1 MLAAFVGVAD
11 SASVSRAALALGVGK
26 SVLSKR
32 VAQLEALVGATLF
45 ARSTRRIALTP
56 AGEAYAEFARRALAE
71 MAAGEERLRA
81 LRSDLTGRIRMSA
94 TVSWGQRV
102 LAGKLPEFLRLHP
115 AIEVELQLTDRLVDV
130 AYERIDIALRW
141 STTPPQGL
149 VSEPVAVVGWQVVAA
164 PGYLADAG
172 SPLAP
177 ADLAQHSCLCYW
189 REASDDLW
197 ALAQAGQ
204 MVRVQVQGRYRVDNP
219 EAVAEAALAGLGIAL
234 LPDYLCQ
241 QGLADGRLLRVLP
254 GWAPQTK
261 FGALISAVS
270 TAERLRLSRN
280 QVLLSFLRQ
289 QLAPAGQALSPGSVA
304 ASAAAPAPAARPAP
318 PRAHGSLAG
327 GR

>member
-1 MLAAFVGVAD
+1 MAVSSDMLAAFLKVAD

-26 SVLSKR
+26 SVVSKR
-32 VAQLEALVGATLF
+32 VAQLEELIGATLF

-71 MAAGEERLRA
+71 MGAGEERLRA
-81 LRSDLTGRIRMSA
+81 LRSELTGRIRISA
-94 TVSWGQRV
+94 TVSWGQHV
-102 LAGKLPEFLRLHP
+102 LAAKLPEFLRLHP
-115 AIEVELQLTDRLVDV
+115 AIEVELQLVDRMVDV

-149 VSEPVAVVGWQVVAA
+149 VCEPVAVVGWSVVAA
-164 PGYLADAG
+164 PGYLANAG
-172 SPLAP
+172 TPLAP
-177 ADLAQHSCLCYW
+177 ADLAGHSCLCYW

-204 MVRVQVQGRYRVDNP
+204 MARVRVHGRYHVDNP
-219 EAVAEAALAGLGIAL
+219 EAVAEAATAGLGIAM

-241 QGLADGRLLRVLP
+241 DGLTDGRLVRVLP

-261 FGALISAVS
+261 FGSLISAVS
-270 TAERLRLSRN
+270 TAERMRLSRN

-289 QLAPAGQALSPGSVA
+289 QLAAG
-304 ASAAAPAPAARPAP
+304 
-318 PRAHGSLAG
+318 
-327 GR
+327 